1 MKYDEKYNKILY
13 IFSSYIE
20 LYDENMKNM
29 KIIIKY
35 IMRSGKSYKQY

>member
-20 LYDENMKNM
+20 LYDENMK